1 MFKDISIGKKAIFLV
16 ILVLIL
22 DQAFKIWIK
31 THMMIGQE
39 YSVVGNWFIIHFTE
53 NNGMAFGMEFG
64 GKIGKIVLSLFR
76 IVAISGIGWYLYH
89 LIEQRAN
96 RGLILSVALILAG
109 AIGNILDSM
118 FYGIIFNESYGQ
130 VSSIFPPEGGYS
142 TFLYGKVVDML
153 YFPVLHGRYP
163 GWVPFLGSQD
173 FLFFRPVFN
182 LADSSITIGVA
193 IILLFQKKFFGT
205 KAEQK
210 VDESK
215 SEGSVTKPGIN

>member
-1 MFKDISIGKKAIFLV
+1 MFKEFSIGKKAITLV

-39 YSVVGNWFIIHFTE
+39 FRVFGDWFIIHFTE

-64 GKIGKIVLSLFR
+64 GKIGKIILSLFR
-76 IVAISGIGWYLYH
+76 IIAISGIAWYLYR
-89 LIEQRAN
+89 LVEQKAN

-118 FYGIIFNESYGQ
+118 FYGLIFNESYGQ
-130 VSSIFPPEGGYS
+130 VASLFPPEGGYS
-142 TFLYGKVVDML
+142 SFLYGKVVDML
-153 YFPVLHGRYP
+153 YFPVIHGQYP
-163 GWVPFLGSQD
+163 HWVPFLGGDD

-182 LADSSITIGVA
+182 LADSSITIGVV
-193 IILLFQKKFFGT
+193 IILLFQKRFFGT
-205 KAEQK
+205 KEDAKIQK
-210 VDESK
+210 IKTDESIA
-215 SEGSVTKPGIN
+215 E

>member
-1 MFKDISIGKKAIFLV
+1 MFKEFSIGKKAISLV
-16 ILVLIL
+16 MLVLIL

-39 YSVVGNWFIIHFTE
+39 FRVFGDWFIIHFTE

-64 GKIGKIVLSLFR
+64 GKIGKIILSLFR
-76 IVAISGIGWYLYH
+76 IIAISGIAWYLYR
-89 LIEQRAN
+89 LVEQKAN

-118 FYGIIFNESYGQ
+118 FYGLIFNESYGQ
-130 VSSIFPPEGGYS
+130 VASLFPPEGGYS

-153 YFPVLHGRYP
+153 YFPVLHGQYP
-163 GWVPFLGSQD
+163 RWVPIMGSQD

-182 LADSSITIGVA
+182 FADSSITIGVA
-193 IILLFQKKFFGT
+193 IILLFQKRFFGK
-205 KAEQK
+205 KAD
-210 VDESK
+210 V
-215 SEGSVTKPGIN
+215 KPQEIYNTETSTETTNH